1 MIAGNMDSLF
11 DNSTRRYTHVMFQAV
26 QLGPGQ
32 TVWQSSALIERGVK
46 HLFTTKAWNVKSA
59 DDLAEVIEAASWFLP
74 NDEPRVVMSRQVHG
88 CGVDGPGQRLDEADA
103 HVTDDAHE
111 VVAVRTADCVP
122 VLISSD
128 DGQAVA
134 AIHAGWRG
142 LDPAVG
148 VIGRAVA
155 KLLEVAGEAAAAGCV
170 AAVGP
175 CISVERYE
183 VGEEVAIRFR
193 DTTPHAVRDGR
204 GVKPHLDTRAV
215 AVAQLREAGL
225 ASDRIDVFPGCT
237 FNDADAFFSYR
248 QHGPGVGHLAALIAP
263 RGSAGRGA

>member
-1 MIAGNMDSLF
+1 
-11 DNSTRRYTHVMFQAV
+11 MFQAV

-46 HLFTTKAWNVKSA
+46 HLFTTNAWNVKSA
-59 DDLAEVIEAASWFLP
+59 HDLAEVIEAAPWFSPDDQL
-74 NDEPRVVMSRQVHG
+74 RVVMSKQVHG

-103 HVTDDAHE
+103 HVTDDPHE

-122 VLISSD
+122 VLISSG

-142 LDPAVG
+142 LDPEVG
-148 VIGRAVA
+148 VIGRAVV
-155 KLLEVAGEAAAAGCV
+155 KLLEVAGEASAEGCV

-183 VGEEVAIRFR
+183 VGEEVAARFR
-193 DTTPHAVRDGR
+193 DTTPHAVRDDL

-215 AVAQLREAGL
+215 AVAQLLEAGL
-225 ASDRIDVFPGCT
+225 ASDHIDVFPGCT
-237 FNDADAFFSYR
+237 FSDAESFFSYR

-263 RGSAGRGA
+263 RGAASHGD